1 MSGRGGHGGGVR
13 GRSGMETF
21 GNSLLKNEV
30 VTKSVENSDFIDY
43 GATDSVTWL
52 YQDQSYGWGYMD
64 GASHFLGVLAEIC
77 VQ

>member
-1 MSGRGGHGGGVR
+1 MTEEGG

-30 VTKSVENSDFIDY
+30 VTKSVESSDFIDY

-52 YQDQSYGWGYMD
+52 NQDQAYGWGIP
-64 GASHFLGVLAEIC
+64 FLRGSGRDLCPIKP
-77 VQ
+77 